1 MTSQMSAKCTLW
13 VNRFLAVAMVALCF
27 FLRDLLSWY
36 HTLRNLP
43 WQVCVVIMVGFYLCT
58 PAVLY
63 ALWGIE
69 KLLRNILNAEVFIHQ
84 NVRWIRCLRWC
95 CAWVS
100 LVCLVAGIAYPPLLF
115 LAVIMAFLALVVSVV
130 KNVMAA
136 AVELR
141 EENDL
146 TV

>member
-1 MTSQMSAKCTLW
+1 MTSQLSAKFTLW
-13 VNRFLAVAMVALCF
+13 VNRTIAVVMGALCI
-27 FLRDLLSWY
+27 FLYDLLTWY
-36 HTLRNLP
+36 RALRMLP
-43 WQVCVVIMVGFYLCT
+43 WQVCAAIMVGFYLCT

-63 ALWGIE
+63 AQWCIE
-69 KLLRNILNAEVFIHQ
+69 KLVRNILKEEVFVLS
-84 NVRWIRCLRWC
+84 NVRSIRRIRWC
-95 CAWVS
+95 CAWVG
-100 LVCLVAGIAYPPLLF
+100 LVCLVAGVLYPPLLF

>member
-1 MTSQMSAKCTLW
+1 MTSVQSAKCTLW
-13 VNRFLAVAMVALCF
+13 VNRFVGCTMAVLCF
-27 FLRDLLSWY
+27 TLYDLLVWY
-36 HTLRNLP
+36 SSIRGLH
-43 WQVCVVIMVGFYLCT
+43 WQVCAVILVGFYLCT

-63 ALWGIE
+63 ALWCIE
-69 KLLRNILNAEVFIHQ
+69 RLLRNILQNAVFIWD
-84 NVRWIRCLRWC
+84 NVRYIRRIRWC
-95 CAWVS
+95 CALVS
-100 LVCLVAGIAYPPLLF
+100 AICLVTGMIYPPLIF
-115 LAVIMAFLALVVSVV
+115 LAVIMAFLAMVVSVV

>member
-1 MTSQMSAKCTLW
+1 MKSETSARISLW
-13 VNRFLAVAMVALCF
+13 VNRILAVLMAVLCF
-27 FLRDLLSWY
+27 ALYDLLVWY
-36 HTLRNLP
+36 RTLRQLP
-43 WQVCVVIMVGFYLCT
+43 WQVCAAILAGFYLCV

-63 ALWGIE
+63 ALWCIE
-69 KLLRNILNAEVFIHQ
+69 KLLGNVLKGEVFVLP
-84 NVRWIRCLRWC
+84 NVRRIRRIRWC

-100 LVCLVAGIAYPPLLF
+100 VICLGAGLMYPPLIF
-115 LAVIMAFLALVVSVV
+115 LAVIMAFLALIVSVV

>member
-1 MTSQMSAKCTLW
+1 MTSQLSAKCTLW
-13 VNRFLAVAMVALCF
+13 VNRTIAVVMGALCI
-27 FLRDLLSWY
+27 FLYDLLTWY
-36 HTLRNLP
+36 RALRMLP
-43 WQVCVVIMVGFYLCT
+43 WQVCAAIMVGFYLCT

-63 ALWGIE
+63 AQWCIE
-69 KLLRNILNAEVFIHQ
+69 KLVRNILKEEVFVLS
-84 NVRWIRCLRWC
+84 NVRCIRRIRWC
-95 CAWVS
+95 CAWVG
-100 LVCLVAGIAYPPLLF
+100 LVCLVAGALYPPLLF